1 LFKTGDLGYFRKEAP
16 GVLVYAG
23 RNDRQIKHNNYRVEP
38 SEIES
43 IFVQSQMVQ
52 DVCVLQVKASDTKSG
67 PLLVACVLSQEDD
80 MNKITDLREYGSK
93 HLPAYMVPDQIISLK
108 EFPLNSRGKIDYAAL
123 ESEVSK
129 KLSRNNTGTQS
140 DARSMLEQIWR
151 DVLGIHAAHEDD
163 DFFDLG
169 ATSLQAAHL
178 TVKIRQT
185 FGNFI
190 SLQNLYDNSRF
201 GETLQFIESAKHGEA
216 SEKIALTERLK
227 TDSCLADDI
236 PPSSGSTPAATGTE
250 EVHIFLT
257 GATGFLGSYFLK
269 HLSCTVATKSRVT
282 CLIRSRNN
290 LSANARLREA
300 LGKYDLWDDKIEEHI
315 SVVDGDLATHHFGLA
330 DEEYNRLARSVS
342 VIYHFGAH
350 VNFCQPYQTHFEAN
364 VLGTKNILD
373 FASIGLPKTIH
384 YASTIDAWGATGLVN
399 GTKSLLE
406 DEALEPHIQ
415 GPLHDTGYSQSQWV
429 AESLMRRARDRG
441 FLVSIY
447 RLGTVICD
455 SERGAGNPNDFFARV
470 AMGSAKV
477 GFFPLIKDLRWEYV
491 TVDYACAAIYHISRS
506 SSNVGRSYSIVSP
519 DPKQSVSLER
529 TGRLL
534 HEAGYPVKL
543 VSYQKWVKAVSE
555 DENLNDSPLL
565 ALMPLLR
572 EPVLG
577 EFTRFETSQKTPIY
591 RTDNTEEALADAAD
605 ITYVPL
611 SADMFRRMFRFWVNK
626 GYYAA

>member
-1 LFKTGDLGYFRKEAP
+1 
-16 GVLVYAG
+16 
-23 RNDRQIKHNNYRVEP
+23 
-38 SEIES
+38 
-43 IFVQSQMVQ
+43 MV
-52 DVCVLQVKASDTKSG
+52 
-67 PLLVACVLSQEDD
+67 
-80 MNKITDLREYGSK
+80 
-93 HLPAYMVPDQIISLK
+93 
-108 EFPLNSRGKIDYAAL
+108 
-123 ESEVSK
+123 
-129 KLSRNNTGTQS
+129 
-140 DARSMLEQIWR
+140 
-151 DVLGIHAAHEDD
+151 
-163 DFFDLG
+163 
-169 ATSLQAAHL
+169 
-178 TVKIRQT
+178 
-185 FGNFI
+185 
-190 SLQNLYDNSRF
+190 
-201 GETLQFIESAKHGEA
+201 
-216 SEKIALTERLK
+216 
-227 TDSCLADDI
+227 
-236 PPSSGSTPAATGTE
+236 
-250 EVHIFLT
+250 
-257 GATGFLGSYFLK
+257 
-269 HLSCTVATKSRVT
+269 
-282 CLIRSRNN
+282 
-290 LSANARLREA
+290 
-300 LGKYDLWDDKIEEHI
+300 
-315 SVVDGDLATHHFGLA
+315 THHFGLA

-364 VLGTKNILD
+364 VLGTKNVLD

-406 DEALEPHIQ
+406 NEALEPHIQ

-506 SSNVGRSYSIVSP
+506 PSNVGRSYSIVSP

-543 VSYQKWVKAVSE
+543 VSYQEWVKAVSE

-591 RTDNTEEALADAAD
+591 RTDNTEEALVDAAD

-611 SADMFRRMFRFWVNK
+611 SAEMFRRMFRFWVKK